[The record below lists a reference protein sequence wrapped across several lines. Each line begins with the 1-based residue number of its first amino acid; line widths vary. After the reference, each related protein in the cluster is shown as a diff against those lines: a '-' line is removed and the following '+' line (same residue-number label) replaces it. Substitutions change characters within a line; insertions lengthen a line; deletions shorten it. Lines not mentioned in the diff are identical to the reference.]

1 MCGVGGGA
9 GTHEK
14 NQPGALPCHE
24 ALPGR
29 VLDNLDSLGAC
40 GGGERMTR
48 KEEEKDVPVLL
59 AGETHKWGRELSL
72 QGASN
77 SSAGDPNRKAMDW
90 QTGSLSW
97 FC

>member
-1 MCGVGGGA
+1 
-9 GTHEK
+9 
-14 NQPGALPCHE
+14 
-24 ALPGR
+24 
-29 VLDNLDSLGAC
+29 
-40 GGGERMTR
+40 MTR